1 MTGLDALQSV
11 QFVTKKGK
19 RLAGRYGTERVT
31 IRNLRVVKIDAEK
44 KVILV
49 EGAIPGCR
57 GGLVYVTPA
66 KKKVNKV
73 KK

>member
-1 MTGLDALQSV
+1 MRTSPGRCLPGQKKSGRMGGE
-11 QFVTKKGK
+11 QVTM
-19 RLAGRYGTERVT
+19 E
-31 IRNLRVVKIDAEK
+31 NLRIVKIDAEK
-44 KVILV
+44 QVILV